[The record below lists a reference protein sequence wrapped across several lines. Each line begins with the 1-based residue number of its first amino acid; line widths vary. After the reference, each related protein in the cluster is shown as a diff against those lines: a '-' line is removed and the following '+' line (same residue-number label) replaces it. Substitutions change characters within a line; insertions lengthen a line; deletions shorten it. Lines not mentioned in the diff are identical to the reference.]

1 MDEKIDKIIA
11 LAGNENR
18 YQYFTLVVI
27 VLLWINCN
35 IIAVIIPYLER
46 EPIVNFVDKRGN
58 YHYNTTLD
66 NEKCLQM
73 ENQQNYNIVETYNY
87 SWVIEYNIECD
98 QMNIGF
104 MGSFAFIGNT
114 LGGLIFSSI
123 NKCISHKKILIIS
136 SIGFCIA
143 VLLCTMVKSFD
154 YFIFLLV
161 FEVFIGM
168 FGNCLCYS
176 SMVIAQEVVSS
187 KKRSLFSSIINVG
200 YSLCG
205 ILYSLAFYFLQNWRY
220 VFYLIVS
227 ASLFI
232 LILISIFIYDS
243 PRAYINAK
251 NYKKTMEILEKIAS
265 FNGKL
270 KIFRDSI
277 RQEEYQDLLE
287 EIKGGEHPENKNEE
301 ENDEFNIAKKIEEQN
316 DEEKNIT
323 EKLIEK
329 NEELKNDEENNI
341 PEKII
346 EKNDEENKDEEKE
359 ALNIKIEEE
368 NNIKEKLIEK
378 NEEKNDEE
386 KNIPEKIIEKNEE
399 EKNDEDKNIPEKIEE
414 KNKEK
419 NDEENKDEEKE
430 LLKKKR
436 EEEKRKELDEK
447 SQIISTSVLNQEKT
461 QDIIDQ
467 LYEEHGDKRKYRK
480 MPKIKKI
487 KFSSLFKYPS
497 IRYKFII
504 LNFLWIGT
512 RAVFN
517 GIAIASKTF
526 PGNFYF
532 NIIILYVIESV
543 SYCASGFMIDISF
556 LGRKRSLWIQYFIII
571 VCFILL
577 AFFRLNDN
585 QSLILNFIARFCIS
599 GTEVI
604 YYTYSLELYPTPVR
618 GIAFGINATFGNA
631 GSILAP
637 MLLEYLP
644 RRIFL
649 TSFAI
654 VCVLNSIF
662 LICLPETVGKPMIE
676 TISEMEN

>member
-46 EPIVNFVDKRGN
+46 EPIVNYIDKRGK
-58 YHYNTTLD
+58 YHYNTTID
-66 NEKCLQM
+66 NEICLRMQD
-73 ENQQNYNIVETYNY
+73 QQKYNIVETYNY

-114 LGGLIFSSI
+114 LGGLIFSSV

-143 VLLCTMVKSFD
+143 VLLCTMIKSFD
-154 YFIFLLV
+154 YFYFLLI

-251 NYKKTMEILEKIAS
+251 NYKKTMEILERIAS

-277 RQEEYQDLLE
+277 RQEEYQDILE

-301 ENDEFNIAKKIEEQN
+301 ENDDEFNIAKKIEEQN

-329 NEELKNDEENNI
+329 NEEKNDEEKHISEKLIEITEEKNDEEKHI
-341 PEKII
+341 SEKIE
-346 EKNDEENKDEEKE
+346 EKKDEENKDEE
-359 ALNIKIEEE
+359 A
-368 NNIKEKLIEK
+368 
-378 NEEKNDEE
+378 
-386 KNIPEKIIEKNEE
+386 
-399 EKNDEDKNIPEKIEE
+399 
-414 KNKEK
+414 
-419 NDEENKDEEKE
+419 
-430 LLKKKR
+430 LKKKR

-461 QDIIDQ
+461 QDLIDQ
-467 LYEEHGDKRKYRK
+467 LYEENEDKKKYKK
-480 MPKIKKI
+480 MPKIQKI

-543 SYCASGFMIDISF
+543 SYCASGFMIDITC

-577 AFFRLNDN
+577 AFIKLNDI

-649 TSFAI
+649 ASFAV
-654 VCVLNSIF
+654 VCILNSIF
-662 LICLPETVGKPMIE
+662 LLCLPETVGKPMIE
-676 TISEMEN
+676 SISEMENKNE